1 MITSLNNEY
10 VKRVRQLQSQRR
22 ARQKAGL
29 FVIEGPNLTREAVT
43 AQAAV
48 EQVFYTESFAG
59 TAEGVSLLNQLS
71 GLGAAL
77 LAVDEPVMRA
87 MSDTPTPQGILA
99 VLPVPRLPVPETPAF
114 VLISD
119 RVSDPGN
126 MGAMMR
132 AAAGAG
138 VPLLIV
144 TAGTV
149 DLTNPKVVRSAVGAH
164 FRLPVQPLSWEG
176 IANRLSGHAIF
187 LADSKGGAPYYR
199 VDWTQPC
206 ALIVS
211 DEAHGP
217 SLEAQRVAHAHVTIP
232 MPGGIE
238 SLNVAMAATVLMF
251 EMVRQRSEAMG

>member
-1 MITSLNNEY
+1 
-10 VKRVRQLQSQRR
+10 V
-22 ARQKAGL
+22 
-29 FVIEGPNLTREAVT
+29 P
-43 AQAAV
+43 V
-48 EQVFYTESFAG
+48 EQVFYTESFAS
-59 TAEGVSLLNQLS
+59 TAEGLSLLDRLS

-77 LAVDEPVMRA
+77 LAVEEPVMQA
-87 MSDTPTPQGILA
+87 MSDTSTPQGILA
-99 VLPVPRLPVPETPAF
+99 VLPVPRLQVPEAPTF

-119 RVSDPGN
+119 KVSDPGN
-126 MGAMMR
+126 MGAIMR

-176 IANRLSGHAIF
+176 ITNRLSGHVVF
-187 LADSKGGAPYYR
+187 LADTRGGAPYYR

-217 SLEAQRVAHAHVTIP
+217 SLEAQRVAHARVTIP